1 MFGLRLSLAVLGT
14 ALVLGST
21 ASEAEARHCRH
32 QRHHRHHEQ
41 RGCCDQGYSQGHH
54 QSGYEYSGQN
64 NSGCGV
70 QHHGHHGQH
79 GNAGQYCGT
88 VSWQQGGGYQNTEV
102 YGSSAAVVSPA
113 VTGVPAVTA
122 PPQPAISQVVAP
134 TPGI

>member
-1 MFGLRLSLAVLGT
+1 MFGIRLSLAVLGT

-32 QRHHRHHEQ
+32 QRHHRHHGQ
-41 RGCCDQGYSQGHH
+41 SGCCDQGYTQGHH
-54 QSGYEYSGQN
+54 QSGYAYSGN
-64 NSGCGV
+64 MNSGWSG

-79 GNAGQYCGT
+79 GNAGQCCGT

-102 YGSSAAVVSPA
+102 YGATSAVASPA
-113 VTGVPAVTA
+113 VSGVPAVTT

>member
-1 MFGLRLSLAVLGT
+1 MFGFRLSLAVLGT
-14 ALVLGST
+14 ALILGST

-54 QSGYEYSGQN
+54 QSGYEYSGPMN
-64 NSGCGV
+64 AGCGS
-70 QHHGHHGQH
+70 QHHGHHGHH
-79 GNAGQYCGT
+79 GNAGQCCGT

-102 YGSSAAVVSPA
+102 YGATSSVVSPA

>member
-1 MFGLRLSLAVLGT
+1 MFGIRLSLAVLGT

-32 QRHHRHHEQ
+32 QRHHRHHAQ
-41 RGCCDQGYSQGHH
+41 RGSCDQGYSQGHH
-54 QSGYEYSGQN
+54 QSGCEYSGPM
-64 NSGCGV
+64 NSGCGS

-79 GNAGQYCGT
+79 GIAGQSCGT
-88 VSWQQGGGYQNTEV
+88 VSWQQGSGYQNTEV
-102 YGSSAAVVSPA
+102 HGAISSVVSPA
-113 VTGVPAVTA
+113 VTDAPAITT

>member
-1 MFGLRLSLAVLGT
+1 MFGFRLSLAVLGT

-32 QRHHRHHEQ
+32 QRHHRHHAQ

-54 QSGYEYSGQN
+54 QSGNEYSGHM
-64 NSGCGV
+64 NSGCGS
-70 QHHGHHGQH
+70 QHHGQH
-79 GNAGQYCGT
+79 GNAGQSCGT

-102 YGSSAAVVSPA
+102 YGATSSVVSPA
-113 VTGVPAVTA
+113 LADAPVVTA
-122 PPQPAISQVVAP
+122 PPQPAISQAVAP